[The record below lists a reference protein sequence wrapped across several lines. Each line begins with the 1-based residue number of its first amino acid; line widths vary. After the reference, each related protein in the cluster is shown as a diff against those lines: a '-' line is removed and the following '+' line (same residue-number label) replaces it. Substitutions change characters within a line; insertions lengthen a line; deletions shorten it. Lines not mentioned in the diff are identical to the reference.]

1 MAPQIKM
8 PTTDDLMSMWNASG
22 LKQKIIFTFL
32 MIAAFRF
39 GVQMPLF
46 GINNQVFA
54 NIAQGNNIIGFLDL
68 FSGGALGK
76 VSIFALGIGPY
87 ITSSIIIQL
96 VSVVIPSLEKLQKEE
111 GEAGRRKL
119 SQYTRVFT
127 VVLAVFQSLIFM
139 LYLHHLPGAVL
150 PNVNPI
156 MFFISSIVVL
166 TAGSVLVMW
175 ISELMTEKGIG
186 NGGSLII
193 FIGILSGIPIY
204 ASRTAQV
211 VANNS
216 MMQLGLAV
224 LLLIFF
230 AAMVFIVIMQE
241 AVRKVIIVNQDVC
254 IGCMTCTRVCP
265 AAGAINVFKT
275 NKLPYIN
282 PGYCAR
288 CEECMHSCPSTA
300 IKYSSRKK
308 AFKLYSEI
316 KSYDMV
322 SEIVDKDMKR
332 LSIDLIGLN
341 GSLKKIS
348 KTLSLEFDDADYE
361 GYIQYNV
368 NDMMNRELNL
378 SLGENI
384 EIKKF
389 GKLFES
395 YLINRGIEVFD
406 KKCIACGE
414 CLNSC
419 PTGAISLDAPKP
431 IVIDENKCV
440 YCGRCVGDCQ
450 FGAIRAYDDYFHSK
464 GCDLFFSRS
473 DLKGQRE
480 ADFSLASEKCQSCGI
495 CVKN

>member
-224 LLLIFF
+224 LLLILVKASSSMQIGLMILLAIFF
-230 AAMVFIVIMQE
+230 VSMIMIVIMQE
-241 AVRKVIIVNQDVC
+241 AVRKVIIVNPKRQVGNKVYGGMNSF
-254 IGCMTCTRVCP
+254 IP
-265 AAGAINVFKT
+265 FK
-275 NKLPYIN
+275 LN
-282 PGYCAR
+282 PGGVMPIIFAIAILLF
-288 CEECMHSCPSTA
+288 PSTILSLVGQA
-300 IKYSSRKK
+300 N
-308 AFKLYSEI
+308 FKSEAVKSVVIHLTQVLSPEGIPYYVLYFLLIFALTFFYASI
-316 KSYDMV
+316 MPNMQP
-322 SEIVDKDMKR
+322 KD
-332 LSIDLIGLN
+332 IADN
-341 GSLKKIS
+341 LKKYGSSIPGVKPGRPTAEALDKILT
-348 KTLSLEFDDADYE
+348 KTTFIGA
-361 GYIQYNV
+361 
-368 NDMMNRELNL
+368 
-378 SLGENI
+378 LG
-384 EIKKF
+384 
-389 GKLFES
+389 L
-395 YLINRGIEVFD
+395 GI
-406 KKCIACGE
+406 IA
-414 CLNSC
+414 LV
-419 PTGAISLDAPKP
+419 P
-431 IVIDENKCV
+431 
-440 YCGRCVGDCQ
+440 
-450 FGAIRAYDDYFHSK
+450 
-464 GCDLFFSRS
+464 
-473 DLKGQRE
+473 
-480 ADFSLASEKCQSCGI
+480 SLASYATNIKTIQGI
-495 CVKN
+495 GATSLIIMVGVALDLINQVRTHLLARNYESFLKE

>member
-1 MAPQIKM
+1 MAQNIKM
-8 PTTDDLMSMWNASG
+8 PTSADLMSMWNASG
-22 LKQKIIFTFL
+22 LKAKIIFTFL

-119 SQYTRVFT
+119 SQYTRIFT

-166 TAGSVLVMW
+166 TSGSVLVMW
-175 ISELMTEKGIG
+175 ISELITEKGIG

-193 FIGILSGIPIY
+193 FIGILSGIPLY
-204 ASRTAQV
+204 ASRTAQI

-216 MMQLGLAV
+216 MMQLGLAM

-241 AVRKVIIVNQDVC
+241 AVRKVIIVNPKRQVGNKVYGGMNSF
-254 IGCMTCTRVCP
+254 IP
-265 AAGAINVFKT
+265 FK
-275 NKLPYIN
+275 LN
-282 PGYCAR
+282 PGGVMPIIFAIAILLF
-288 CEECMHSCPSTA
+288 PSTVLSLVGQA
-300 IKYSSRKK
+300 N
-308 AFKLYSEI
+308 FKSESVKTMVVHLTQFLSPDGITYYVLYFLL
-316 KSYDMV
+316 
-322 SEIVDKDMKR
+322 IVALTFFYASIMPNMQPKD
-332 LSIDLIGLN
+332 IADN
-341 GSLKKIS
+341 LKKYGSSIPGVKPGRPTAEALDKILT
-348 KTLSLEFDDADYE
+348 KTTFIGA
-361 GYIQYNV
+361 
-368 NDMMNRELNL
+368 
-378 SLGENI
+378 LG
-384 EIKKF
+384 
-389 GKLFES
+389 L
-395 YLINRGIEVFD
+395 GI
-406 KKCIACGE
+406 IA
-414 CLNSC
+414 LV
-419 PTGAISLDAPKP
+419 P
-431 IVIDENKCV
+431 
-440 YCGRCVGDCQ
+440 
-450 FGAIRAYDDYFHSK
+450 
-464 GCDLFFSRS
+464 
-473 DLKGQRE
+473 
-480 ADFSLASEKCQSCGI
+480 SLASYVTNIKTLQGI
-495 CVKN
+495 GATSLIIMVGVALDLINQVRTHLLARNYESFLKE

>member
-1 MAPQIKM
+1 MAPQMKM
-8 PTTDDLMSMWNASG
+8 PTTDDLLSMWNASG
-22 LKQKIIFTFL
+22 LKQKILFTFL

-46 GINNQVFA
+46 GINNQIFQ

-150 PNVNPI
+150 PSVNPV

-175 ISELMTEKGIG
+175 ISELITEKGIG

-204 ASRTAQV
+204 ASRTAQI

-241 AVRKVIIVNQDVC
+241 AVRKVIIVNPKRQVGNKVYGGMNSF
-254 IGCMTCTRVCP
+254 IP
-265 AAGAINVFKT
+265 FK
-275 NKLPYIN
+275 LN
-282 PGYCAR
+282 PGGVMPIIFAIAILLF
-288 CEECMHSCPSTA
+288 PSTVLSLVGQA
-300 IKYSSRKK
+300 N
-308 AFKLYSEI
+308 FKSEAVKSVVIQLNQFLSPDGITYYVLYFLL
-316 KSYDMV
+316 
-322 SEIVDKDMKR
+322 IVALTFFYASIMPNMQPKD
-332 LSIDLIGLN
+332 IADN
-341 GSLKKIS
+341 LKKYGSSIPGIKPGRPTAEALDRILT
-348 KTLSLEFDDADYE
+348 KTTFIGAM
-361 GYIQYNV
+361 G
-368 NDMMNRELNL
+368 
-378 SLGENI
+378 LGI
-384 EIKKF
+384 
-389 GKLFES
+389 
-395 YLINRGIEVFD
+395 
-406 KKCIACGE
+406 IA
-414 CLNSC
+414 LV
-419 PTGAISLDAPKP
+419 P
-431 IVIDENKCV
+431 
-440 YCGRCVGDCQ
+440 
-450 FGAIRAYDDYFHSK
+450 
-464 GCDLFFSRS
+464 
-473 DLKGQRE
+473 
-480 ADFSLASEKCQSCGI
+480 SLASYITNIKTLQGI
-495 CVKN
+495 GATSLIIMVGVALDLINQVRTHLLARNYESFLKE

>member
-1 MAPQIKM
+1 MAQGMKM
-8 PTTDDLMSMWNASG
+8 PTTDDLMSMWQASG
-22 LKQKIIFTFL
+22 LKEKIIITFL

-46 GINNQVFA
+46 GINNQIFS

-119 SQYTRVFT
+119 SQYTRIFT

-175 ISELMTEKGIG
+175 ISELITEKGIG

-204 ASRTAQV
+204 ASRTAQI

-216 MMQLGLAV
+216 MMQLGLLV

-230 AAMVFIVIMQE
+230 AAMIFIVIMQE
-241 AVRKVIIVNQDVC
+241 AVRKVIIVNPKRQVGNKVYGGMNSF
-254 IGCMTCTRVCP
+254 IP
-265 AAGAINVFKT
+265 FK
-275 NKLPYIN
+275 LN
-282 PGYCAR
+282 PGGVMPIIFAIAILLF
-288 CEECMHSCPSTA
+288 PSTILSLVGQA
-300 IKYSSRKK
+300 N
-308 AFKLYSEI
+308 FKSEAVKNVVIHLNQVLSPDGIVYYVLYFLL
-316 KSYDMV
+316 
-322 SEIVDKDMKR
+322 IVALTFFYASIMPNMQPKD
-332 LSIDLIGLN
+332 IADN
-341 GSLKKIS
+341 LKKYGSSIPGVKPGRPTAEALDKILT
-348 KTLSLEFDDADYE
+348 KTTFIGAM
-361 GYIQYNV
+361 G
-368 NDMMNRELNL
+368 
-378 SLGENI
+378 LGI
-384 EIKKF
+384 
-389 GKLFES
+389 
-395 YLINRGIEVFD
+395 
-406 KKCIACGE
+406 IA
-414 CLNSC
+414 LV
-419 PTGAISLDAPKP
+419 P
-431 IVIDENKCV
+431 
-440 YCGRCVGDCQ
+440 
-450 FGAIRAYDDYFHSK
+450 
-464 GCDLFFSRS
+464 
-473 DLKGQRE
+473 
-480 ADFSLASEKCQSCGI
+480 SLASYVTNIKTLQGI
-495 CVKN
+495 GATSLIIMVGVALDLINQVRTHLLARNYESFLKE